1 MKISFLKELLEYIN
15 ENDFN
20 DNIFIRKKIIN

>member
-1 MKISFLKELLEYIN
+1 MKSSFIKELLEYIN
-15 ENDFN
+15 EDDFH

>member
-1 MKISFLKELLEYIN
+1 MKNLLIELYEYIN
-15 ENDFN
+15 EDDFH

>member
-1 MKISFLKELLEYIN
+1 MKSSFLKELLEYIN
-15 ENDFN
+15 EDNFG

>member
-1 MKISFLKELLEYIN
+1 MKSSFIKELLEYIN
-15 ENDFN
+15 EDDFN

>member
-1 MKISFLKELLEYIN
+1 MKSSFIKELLEYIN
-15 ENDFN
+15 EDDLN

>member
-1 MKISFLKELLEYIN
+1 MKSSFLKELLEYIN
-15 ENDFN
+15 EDDFN

>member
-1 MKISFLKELLEYIN
+1 MKSSFIKELLEYIN
-15 ENDFN
+15 DDDFN

>member
-15 ENDFN
+15 EDDFN